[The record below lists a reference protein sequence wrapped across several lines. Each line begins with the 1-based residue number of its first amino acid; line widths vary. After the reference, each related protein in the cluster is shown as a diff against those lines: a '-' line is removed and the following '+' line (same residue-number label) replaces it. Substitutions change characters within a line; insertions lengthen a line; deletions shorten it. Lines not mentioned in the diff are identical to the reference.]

1 VSAAG
6 RFFFI
11 SIAALPS
18 LLSAQAA
25 PGIPAS
31 WKYSGK
37 AVFAENA
44 MVASSNRTAAEAGL
58 EILKA
63 GGNAVDAA
71 VATGFALAVAYPEAG
86 NLGGGGYMVIRMA
99 DGRSATLDYRETAP
113 ASAWR
118 NMYVDSA
125 GRLTNHSIEGR
136 SASGVP
142 GAVGG
147 LLAAHAKYGSLTL
160 ARVMTPAIR
169 LAEGM
174 TVDSALARSINGSK
188 EKIARYS
195 GAEVFLR
202 DAKPPATGSRIVQSD
217 LAGTLKLIAAQGAKG
232 FYRGKVAQLIV
243 DEMNRDC
250 PPGVSVR
257 ARGWH
262 GCGLITLKDLA
273 EYKPVWRTPVTT
285 RFRGYSLLSMGPSS
299 SGGTIVGEALNILDG
314 YSAFPPFASAA
325 YLHLVASAF
334 QRAFIDRNELMGDID
349 FVKVPLEKMASPAH
363 AAMWRA
369 TIDTAHKTPTLTLMK
384 NRREGMETT
393 HYSVVDKSGNA
404 VATTTTIN
412 ALYGSGVFVKGAGF
426 FMNNT
431 MDDFASQPGTPNM
444 FGLIQQEANAI
455 APRKRALSAMS
466 PTIVFD
472 PQGKIFMVVGARG
485 GPRIITSTAQ
495 VILNVIGN
503 HMSLSDAMNAPR
515 IHHQALPDTLR
526 IDQGGFDPAVTARL
540 EQMGWILQPQGYI
553 GGSTVAIM
561 RVRGGWEGMD
571 DSRGFGGAAVGY

>member
-1 VSAAG
+1 
-6 RFFFI
+6 
-11 SIAALPS
+11 
-18 LLSAQAA
+18 
-25 PGIPAS
+25 
-31 WKYSGK
+31 
-37 AVFAENA
+37 
-44 MVASSNRTAAEAGL
+44 MVASSNRTAAEAGV

-113 ASAWR
+113 AAAWR

-136 SASGVP
+136 SASGTP

-147 LLAAHAKYGSLTL
+147 LLAAHAKYGVLSLS
-160 ARVMTPAIR
+160 RVMAPAIH

-174 TVDSALARSINGSK
+174 TVDSALARSLNGAH
-188 EKIARYS
+188 EKIALYA
-195 GAEVFLR
+195 GGDVFLR
-202 DAKPPATGSRIVQSD
+202 DGKAPATGSKLVQAD
-217 LAGTLKLIAAQGAKG
+217 LAQTLKLIAAQGAKG
-232 FYRGKVAQLIV
+232 FYRGRVAQMIV

-250 PPGVSVR
+250 PAGVPMR

-262 GCGLITLKDLA
+262 GCGLITLADLA

-285 RFRGYSLLSMGPSS
+285 HYRGYTLLSMGPSS

-314 YSAFPPFASAA
+314 YPSLPSFASAE
-325 YLHLVASAF
+325 YVHRVASAF

-349 FVKVPLEKMASPAH
+349 FVKVPVKSMISADR

-369 TIDTAHKTPTLTLMK
+369 TIDSVHTPTRTLMAAH
-384 NRREGMETT
+384 REGMETT
-393 HYSVVDKSGNA
+393 HYSVADKWGNA
-404 VATTTTIN
+404 VSTTTTIN
-412 ALYGSGVFVKGAGF
+412 SLYGSGVFVKGAGF

-431 MDDFASQPGTPNM
+431 MDDFASQPGVANM
-444 FGLIQQEANAI
+444 FGLVQQEANAI
-455 APRKRALSAMS
+455 APKKRALSAMS
-466 PTIVFD
+466 PTIVLD
-472 PQGKIFMVVGARG
+472 PAGKLFMVVGARG

-503 HMSLSDAMNAPR
+503 HMSLTDAMNAPR
-515 IHHQALPDTLR
+515 FHHQALPDTLR
-526 IDQGGFDPAVTARL
+526 FDNGGFDPSVTKRL

-561 RVRGGWEGMD
+561 RARGGWEGMD
-571 DSRGFGGAAVGY
+571 DSRGFGGAAIGY